1 MSQNND
7 KKGIH
12 NFQMDEL
19 YLEALTEILVFAAQ
33 TAAFLAHKEHAAGRA
48 GKDLVRLSRIVND
61 SNDIIKFF
69 KESIEIGEPENSEI
83 H

>member
-1 MSQNND
+1 MSKDN

-19 YLEALTEILVFAAQ
+19 YIEALVEILVFSSQIAAY
-33 TAAFLAHKEHAAGRA
+33 LALKEHEAGRA
-48 GKDLVRLSRIVND
+48 GKDLIRYARIVND

-69 KESIEIGEPENSEI
+69 KESIEIGEPTSDTIN
-83 H
+83 